1 MHDDPAAD
9 VLLLP
14 FVTGALAWPAD
25 AVVWFANA
33 RPLPVLPA
41 LPQRQL
47 RCVQDLKPQADALD
61 RAGFALA
68 RGDESGLALALLLP
82 PRQRDQARALLA
94 DAFARLAPGGV
105 LVACQANDEGARSMQ
120 SDLARLA
127 GSVRAESKRHC
138 RVAWATATAQA
149 QGSELAQQWRQAD
162 APREV
167 ADGWRSRPGVF
178 AWDRIDPAS
187 ALLIEYLP
195 RNLAGRAADLG
206 AGSGVLA
213 AALLERNPQLASL
226 DLYEASARAL
236 ALARENLAGRA
247 GDTALGFH
255 WHDVTAGLEARFDAI
270 VMNPPFHLGRA
281 DAPDLGRAFIAA
293 AAQALR
299 PGGRLWLVA
308 NRHLPYEAALAQ
320 GFAEVREVADAGGF
334 KVIVARKGERP

>member
-1 MHDDPAAD
+1 LHDDPAAD

-14 FVTGALAWPAD
+14 FETGALAWPAPG
-25 AVVWFANA
+25 AVWFANA
-33 RPLPVLPA
+33 RPLPVLPEA
-41 LPQRQL
+41 QQRQL
-47 RCVQDLKPQADALD
+47 RCVQDLKPQADALE
-61 RAGFALA
+61 RAGFAMA
-68 RGDESGLALALLLP
+68 QGDESGLALALVLP

-94 DAFARLAPGGV
+94 DAFARLSPGGV
-105 LVACQANDEGARSMQ
+105 LVACQANAEGARSMQ
-120 SDLARLA
+120 ADLARLA
-127 GSVRAESKRHC
+127 GAVRAEGKRHC
-138 RVAWATATAQA
+138 RVAWVTATAQA
-149 QGSELAQQWRQAD
+149 QAGELAQQWRQAD

-167 ADGWRSRPGVF
+167 AGGWRSRPGVF
-178 AWDRIDPAS
+178 AWDRVDAAS

-195 RNLAGRAADLG
+195 RNLHGRAADLG
-206 AGSGVLA
+206 AGTGVLA
-213 AALLERNPQLASL
+213 AALLERNPQLERL

-236 ALARENLAGRA
+236 ALARENLGSPA
-247 GDTALGFH
+247 TTVQVGFH
-255 WHDVTAGLEARFDAI
+255 WHDVTTGLPDRYDAI

-281 DAPDLGRAFIAA
+281 DAPELGRAFIAA

>member
-14 FVTGALAWPAD
+14 FETGALAWPAD
-25 AVVWFANA
+25 GAVWFANA
-33 RPLPVLPA
+33 RPLPVLPE
-41 LPQRQL
+41 PQQRQL
-47 RCVQDLKPQADALD
+47 RCTQAFKPHADALE

-68 RGDESGLALALLLP
+68 RGDESGLALALVLP

-127 GSVRAESKRHC
+127 GGVRAESKRHC
-138 RVAWATATAQA
+138 RVAWASADHLDAA
-149 QGSELAQQWRQAD
+149 LMAEWVALD
-162 APREV
+162 APRSV
-167 ADGWRSRPGVF
+167 DGWRTRPGVF
-178 AWDRIDPAS
+178 AWDRVDAAS
-187 ALLIEYLP
+187 ALLVDYLP
-195 RNLAGRAADLG
+195 RNLHGRAADLG
-206 AGSGVLA
+206 AGTGVLA
-213 AALLERNPQLASL
+213 AALLERNPQLERL
-226 DLYEASARAL
+226 DLYEADARAL
-236 ALARENLAGRA
+236 DLARENLAARA
-247 GDTALGFH
+247 TTVPIGFH
-255 WHDVTAGLEARFDAI
+255 WSDVSAGLDARFDAI
-270 VMNPPFHLGRA
+270 VMNPPFHIGRA
-281 DAPDLGRAFIAA
+281 DAPELGRAFIAA